1 MGGKDGNYSLEANLH
16 GVQALRRKGGAGG
29 MKNYILWFVFISLI
43 FSIGAVDIVL
53 SEDMITV
60 KGKLVG
66 VDEKQ
71 KTIVVDSNGVATVI
85 VFDDEKIFSRID
97 RLHIEIG
104 DKISVRYMKRGNKNI
119 GKYIRSLKGC

>member
-1 MGGKDGNYSLEANLH
+1 
-16 GVQALRRKGGAGG
+16 
-29 MKNYILWFVFISLI
+29 MKNYIPWFVFISLF
-43 FSIGAVDIVL
+43 FSMVVVDIVS

-97 RLHIEIG
+97 RLRIEIG